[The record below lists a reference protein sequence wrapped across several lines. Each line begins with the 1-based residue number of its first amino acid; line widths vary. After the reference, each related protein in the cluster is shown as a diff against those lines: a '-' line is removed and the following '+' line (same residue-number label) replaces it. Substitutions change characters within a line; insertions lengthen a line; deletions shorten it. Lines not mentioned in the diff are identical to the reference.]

1 MITIVTLRFCIN
13 LEKTHQILN
22 NNYNYENIS
31 YLEYIN
37 TIIIMRDGNN
47 DDDNASDYNSACG
60 IFSDGKGFQT
70 GFRFKEL
77 LIDTVTTLF
86 QCKILVVCVL

>member
-37 TIIIMRDGNN
+37 TIIIMRW
-47 DDDNASDYNSACG
+47 
-60 IFSDGKGFQT
+60 Q
-70 GFRFKEL
+70 
-77 LIDTVTTLF
+77 
-86 QCKILVVCVL
+86 

>member
-1 MITIVTLRFCIN
+1 MVIVIETAIIIILIIIWRIPRYQYLFDILILMITIVTLRFCIN

-37 TIIIMRDGNN
+37 TTIIMR
-47 DDDNASDYNSACG
+47 
-60 IFSDGKGFQT
+60 
-70 GFRFKEL
+70 
-77 LIDTVTTLF
+77 
-86 QCKILVVCVL
+86 

>member
-1 MITIVTLRFCIN
+1 MLIVTTFLNSDGNSNRDSNNNNNINNNMENTYISIFIWHFLILMITIVTLRFYIN

-37 TIIIMRDGNN
+37 TIIIMRW
-47 DDDNASDYNSACG
+47 
-60 IFSDGKGFQT
+60 Q
-70 GFRFKEL
+70 
-77 LIDTVTTLF
+77 
-86 QCKILVVCVL
+86 

>member
-1 MITIVTLRFCIN
+1 MVIVIETAIIIIIILIIIWRIPRYQYLFDILILMIAIVTLRFCIN

-37 TIIIMRDGNN
+37 TIIIMR
-47 DDDNASDYNSACG
+47 
-60 IFSDGKGFQT
+60 
-70 GFRFKEL
+70 
-77 LIDTVTTLF
+77 
-86 QCKILVVCVL
+86 

>member
-1 MITIVTLRFCIN
+1 MVIVIETAIIIIIILIIIWRIPTYQYLFDIFILMITIVTLRFCIN

-37 TIIIMRDGNN
+37 TIIIMRW
-47 DDDNASDYNSACG
+47 
-60 IFSDGKGFQT
+60 Q
-70 GFRFKEL
+70 
-77 LIDTVTTLF
+77 
-86 QCKILVVCVL
+86 

>member
-1 MITIVTLRFCIN
+1 MVIVIETAIIIIILIIIWRIPRYQYLFDILILMITIVTLRFYIN

-37 TIIIMRDGNN
+37 TIIIMRW
-47 DDDNASDYNSACG
+47 
-60 IFSDGKGFQT
+60 Q
-70 GFRFKEL
+70 
-77 LIDTVTTLF
+77 
-86 QCKILVVCVL
+86 

>member
-1 MITIVTLRFCIN
+1 MVIVIETAIIIIILIIIWRIPRYQYLFDILILMITIVTLRFCIN

-37 TIIIMRDGNN
+37 TIIMMRW
-47 DDDNASDYNSACG
+47 
-60 IFSDGKGFQT
+60 Q
-70 GFRFKEL
+70 
-77 LIDTVTTLF
+77 
-86 QCKILVVCVL
+86 

>member
-1 MITIVTLRFCIN
+1 MVIVIETAIIIIIIILIIIWRIPRYQYLFDILILMIAIVTLRFCIN

-37 TIIIMRDGNN
+37 TIIIMR
-47 DDDNASDYNSACG
+47 
-60 IFSDGKGFQT
+60 
-70 GFRFKEL
+70 
-77 LIDTVTTLF
+77 
-86 QCKILVVCVL
+86 

>member
-1 MITIVTLRFCIN
+1 MVIVIETAIIIIILIIIWRIPTYQYLFDIFILMITIN

-37 TIIIMRDGNN
+37 TIIIMRW
-47 DDDNASDYNSACG
+47 
-60 IFSDGKGFQT
+60 Q
-70 GFRFKEL
+70 
-77 LIDTVTTLF
+77 
-86 QCKILVVCVL
+86 

>member
-1 MITIVTLRFCIN
+1 MVIVIETAIIIIILIIIWRIPRYQYLFDILILMITIVTLRFCIN

-37 TIIIMRDGNN
+37 TIIIMRW
-47 DDDNASDYNSACG
+47 
-60 IFSDGKGFQT
+60 Q
-70 GFRFKEL
+70 
-77 LIDTVTTLF
+77 
-86 QCKILVVCVL
+86 

>member
-1 MITIVTLRFCIN
+1 MVIVIETAIIIIILIIIWRIPRYQYLFDILILMITIVTLRFCIN

-37 TIIIMRDGNN
+37 SIIIMRW
-47 DDDNASDYNSACG
+47 
-60 IFSDGKGFQT
+60 Q
-70 GFRFKEL
+70 
-77 LIDTVTTLF
+77 
-86 QCKILVVCVL
+86 

>member
-1 MITIVTLRFCIN
+1 MVIVIETAIIIILIIIWRIPTYQYLFDIFILMITIVTLRFCIN

-37 TIIIMRDGNN
+37 TIIIMRW
-47 DDDNASDYNSACG
+47 
-60 IFSDGKGFQT
+60 Q
-70 GFRFKEL
+70 
-77 LIDTVTTLF
+77 
-86 QCKILVVCVL
+86 